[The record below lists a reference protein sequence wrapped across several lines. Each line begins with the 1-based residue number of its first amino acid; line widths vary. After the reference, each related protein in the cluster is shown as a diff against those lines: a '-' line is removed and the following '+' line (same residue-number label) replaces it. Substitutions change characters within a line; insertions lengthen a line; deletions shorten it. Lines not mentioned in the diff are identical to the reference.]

1 MSKFSHLIPPAYHSK
16 VVDHGTHVVIGGEI
30 FITDNEEIAIAII
43 DSTQHDFMVILQHEP
58 DKFTCYSGYG
68 VDEGGQGIVEHYVSA
83 WLDRHII

>member
-1 MSKFSHLIPPAYHSK
+1 MTTFSHLIPPAYHSK

-58 DKFTCYSGYG
+58 DNFTFYSSYG
-68 VDEGGQGIVEHYVSA
+68 VDKGGKSLVGWYISE
-83 WLDRHII
+83 WFDG

>member
-1 MSKFSHLIPPAYHSK
+1 MTTFSHLIPPAYHSK

-58 DKFTCYSGYG
+58 DNFTFYSSYG
-68 VDEGGQGIVEHYVSA
+68 VDKGGKGLVGWYISE
-83 WLDRHII
+83 WFDG

>member
-1 MSKFSHLIPPAYHSK
+1 MATFSHLIPPAYHSK

-58 DKFTCYSGYG
+58 DNFTFYSSYG
-68 VDEGGQGIVEHYVSA
+68 VDKGGKGLVS
-83 WLDRHII
+83 WYISEWFDG